1 MVNLVFIGKQGVGK
15 GTYAQM
21 LFAEHAIPQISTG
34 ELLRN
39 EIKSGSAL
47 GKKVSEIIKT
57 GNLVPDAIVAE
68 MLEKRL
74 QQKDAQ
80 HGFILDGFPRNLA
93 QAKTLDELL
102 KKISLKIDLAMNFVA
117 ADKIL
122 LQRLTGRRQCRKC
135 GTIFH
140 IQNIKPKLEG
150 ICDKCGSE
158 LYQRD
163 DDKEDAIR
171 KRWELYEKETKP
183 VIDFYKKQKKLVE
196 INASKEAKE
205 IYPEIVKTLKSKK
218 MI

>member
-140 IQNIKPKLEG
+140 IQNIRPKIEG
-150 ICDKCGSE
+150 ICDKCGGE